1 MTRLTRHQKF
11 TASFKGLLP
20 HLKKEHPDFK
30 KYALYCT
37 TENKSSSVHDYTL
50 YIPKKIALYTI
61 DAHTNAVTGQQ
72 VEREVVMED
81 QDVPDT
87 DTLELFFN
95 DYFYNFDL
103 VKSGKVVSDVSIADI
118 KIDAKGDLNAKIQVK
133 YYRSHLPYPIKVQAI
148 LSPQQLKERCAELEL
163 TNRDLEADL
172 KAYTE
177 VVTTQSKEIR
187 QLKRR
192 MNTIHVDSVL
202 KLRET
207 VHKMQAKIRE
217 SYQELNKAEE
227 CPVCYECIK
236 SEELMVPGCCHNICT
251 GCFDRCDS
259 CPICREG
266 YV

>member
-95 DYFYNFDL
+95 DYFYNF
-103 VKSGKVVSDVSIADI
+103 
-118 KIDAKGDLNAKIQVK
+118 
-133 YYRSHLPYPIKVQAI
+133 
-148 LSPQQLKERCAELEL
+148 L
-163 TNRDLEADL
+163 T
-172 KAYTE
+172 
-177 VVTTQSKEIR
+177 
-187 QLKRR
+187 KR
-192 MNTIHVDSVL
+192 
-202 KLRET
+202 
-207 VHKMQAKIRE
+207 
-217 SYQELNKAEE
+217 
-227 CPVCYECIK
+227 
-236 SEELMVPGCCHNICT
+236 
-251 GCFDRCDS
+251 
-259 CPICREG
+259 
-266 YV
+266 